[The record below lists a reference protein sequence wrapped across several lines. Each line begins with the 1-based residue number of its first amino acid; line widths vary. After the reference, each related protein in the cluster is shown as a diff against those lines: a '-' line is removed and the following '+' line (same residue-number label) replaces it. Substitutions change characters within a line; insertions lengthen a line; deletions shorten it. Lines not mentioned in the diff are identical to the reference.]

1 MPRRNLMAI
10 ALVGALSLLCWQTTQ
25 GAREKDEVMELY
37 GLFVDAVEQVEQNYV
52 KPVSR
57 RDLIEGALRGMCEV
71 LDQHSSYI
79 NTRGWKQFKKQLEG
93 SFGGI
98 GIQVNVDEETGRL
111 KVIAP
116 MVGTPAY
123 EAGVLAGDLIVDV
136 EGKTTE
142 GMTLDQAVEV
152 LQGRPGTPVALK
164 VLHPGAKEPVELKMN
179 RAIIDVPTILADHRN
194 ADDKPDYIFNKEDK
208 IGYVRITNF
217 NQRTPEELTK
227 VLDELKAEGMLGL
240 ILDLRDNPGGL
251 LSAAVAVSDLFIEEG
266 DIVTT
271 KGRNVEDKSYKATK
285 SGTYTGFPMA
295 VLVNGNSASAS
306 EIVSACLQ
314 DHKRAVVIGSR
325 SFGKGSV
332 QNIMELEDGESV
344 LKLTVATYWRP
355 SGKNIH
361 RFEDAKETDEWGV
374 SPDPNFE
381 ITLSPKE
388 YRDWATARRD
398 RDLLSKANKP
408 VDAEKPLDDKVLA
421 KAVAYIH
428 DEEAK
433 LKGGDP
439 KQEKEKEAEKEPE
452 KKAAE

>member
-1 MPRRNLMAI
+1 
-10 ALVGALSLLCWQTTQ
+10 
-25 GAREKDEVMELY
+25 
-37 GLFVDAVEQVEQNYV
+37 
-52 KPVSR
+52 
-57 RDLIEGALRGMCEV
+57 
-71 LDQHSSYI
+71 
-79 NTRGWKQFKKQLEG
+79 
-93 SFGGI
+93 
-98 GIQVNVDEETGRL
+98 VNVDEETGRL

-123 EAGVLAGDLIVDV
+123 EAGVLAGDLIMEV

-142 GMTLDQAVEV
+142 GMSLDQAVEV
-152 LQGRPGTPVALK
+152 LQGRPGTAVALK
-164 VLHPGAKEPVELKMN
+164 VLHPGTKDPVDLKMA
-179 RAIIDVPTILADHRN
+179 RAIIDVPTVLADHRKP
-194 ADDKPDYIFNKEDK
+194 DDKPDYIFNKDDK
-208 IGYVRITNF
+208 VGYIRITNF

-285 SGTYTGFPMA
+285 SGTYAGFPMA

-381 ITLSPKE
+381 VTLSPKE

-408 VDAEKPLDDKVLA
+408 VEAEKPLDDKVLA

-428 DEEAK
+428 DEEGKAK
-433 LKGGDP
+433 G
-439 KQEKEKEAEKEPE
+439 EKPEKAKEAEKEPE